1 MPSFHLT
8 ALHFACDS
16 RNDEL
21 VKYLISLPEVDKKAK
36 DISSLAR
43 MQFFFH
49 FFHQVKINKTQNIH
63 EERLFIEQFYFQHAD
78 MATSSLLGTSL
89 ICMNSTFQRKTSFFF
104 FFTQFFFV
112 FWIKF
117 INLICGVSFLSFI
130 ERSCMKLAYLGAKSL
145 LSF

>member
-49 FFHQVKINKTQNIH
+49 FFHQVKLTKLKTFMSKDYLSNNSIFSMQIW
-63 EERLFIEQFYFQHAD
+63 QHQA
-78 MATSSLLGTSL
+78 
-89 ICMNSTFQRKTSFFF
+89 C
-104 FFTQFFFV
+104 
-112 FWIKF
+112 
-117 INLICGVSFLSFI
+117 
-130 ERSCMKLAYLGAKSL
+130 
-145 LSF
+145 